1 MVKRI
6 ILLQIALLS
15 FLPSNL
21 YAFRPRFTDT
31 FMLRNTSDETMVIVT
46 PEIGKYFDRPYRP
59 FKYVDSSGK
68 IVETEIQASVYA
80 PSNQEFFARRI
91 EPQAEVEVGHS
102 DYDIEEVRRLPVYQ
116 FMQLLF
122 PVILVFDEHGDL
134 VHNISDFSR
143 WEIIDENY
151 LYSLIADGEPSSN
164 EYFPAD
170 DSFRKKVIINP
181 EDGSRE
187 NLANPGGAHD
197 PMLLKTSLEWDQP
210 AGDDS
215 SGRPRFSST
224 FMLRNTSD
232 KTMVIVIPEI
242 GRQKEYFPRPFK
254 YTDSSEERIE
264 TELAIHIPGKI
275 RSGSVSFRTIEP
287 REEIELGTL
296 GYDMQEITR
305 MPVRQVMDQIF
316 SVILVFE
323 ENGDLIHNISDFSR
337 WEIEGEDGTYY
348 LLADGLPGRDKYIT
362 ADDYFREKVVPD
374 TE

>member
-6 ILLQIALLS
+6 ILLQIVLLS

-21 YAFRPRFTDT
+21 YAFSPRFRDT
-31 FMLRNTSDETMVIVT
+31 FMLRNTSDETMVIVV
-46 PEIGKYFDRPYRP
+46 PEIGKYFNSLNRI
-59 FKYVDSSGK
+59 FKYADSSGK
-68 IVETEIQASVYA
+68 TIEAKIPAKFYISDPQI
-80 PSNQEFFARRI
+80 FFRRV
-91 EPQAEVEVGHS
+91 EPQAEAEIGWTYYH
-102 DYDIEEVRRLPVYQ
+102 IEKVRRLPVYQ

-143 WEIIDENY
+143 WEIVDENY

-170 DSFRKKVIINP
+170 DSFRAKVIINP

-187 NLANPGGAHD
+187 NLANPGGAQE
-197 PMLLKTSLEWDQP
+197 PMLLETPLKWDQP

-242 GRQKEYFPRPFK
+242 GRQREYFLRPFE

-275 RSGSVSFRTIEP
+275 RSGSVSFRTLEP

-337 WEIEGEDGTYY
+337 WEIESEDETYY
-348 LLADGLPGRDKYIT
+348 LLADGLPGRKELYRE
-362 ADDYFREKVVPD
+362 DDYFREKVVPD
-374 TE
+374 NE

>member
-31 FMLRNTSDETMVIVT
+31 FMLRNTSDETMVIVM
-46 PEIGKYFDRPYRP
+46 PEIGKYFNSYNRI

-68 IVETEIQASVYA
+68 TVETKIPAKVYTKGH
-80 PSNQEFFARRI
+80 PVFFRRI
-91 EPQAEVEVGHS
+91 EPQTEVQVGSSSYH
-102 DYDIEEVRRLPVYQ
+102 IEEVRRLPVYQ

-143 WEIIDENY
+143 WEIVDENY

-170 DSFRKKVIINP
+170 DSFRAKVIINP

-197 PMLLKTSLEWDQP
+197 PMLLETSLERDQP
-210 AGDDS
+210 ADDNS

-242 GRQKEYFPRPFK
+242 GRQREYFPRPFE

-275 RSGSVSFRTIEP
+275 RSGSVSFRTLES

-362 ADDYFREKVVPD
+362 ADDYAREKVVPD

>member
-15 FLPSNL
+15 FPPATL
-21 YAFRPRFTDT
+21 YAFSPRFIDT
-31 FMLRNTSDETMVIVT
+31 FMLRNTSDETMVIVM
-46 PEIGKYFDRPYRP
+46 PEIGKYFDSYDRI
-59 FKYVDSSGK
+59 FKYVDSSGETVEAK
-68 IVETEIQASVYA
+68 IPAKVYTD
-80 PSNQEFFARRI
+80 SSLIFFRRI
-91 EPQAEVEVGHS
+91 KPQAEAEIGWSYYH
-102 DYDIEEVRRLPVYQ
+102 IEEVRRLPVYQ

-143 WEIIDENY
+143 WEIVDEND

-197 PMLLKTSLEWDQP
+197 PMLLETSLEWDQP
-210 AGDDS
+210 AGEDS
-215 SGRPRFSST
+215 SWQPRFSST

-242 GRQKEYFPRPFK
+242 GRQREYFPRPFE
-254 YTDSSEERIE
+254 YTDSSGETIE

-275 RSGSVSFRTIEP
+275 RSGSVSFRTLEP

-296 GYDMQEITR
+296 GYDMREITR
-305 MPVRQVMDQIF
+305 MPVRRIMDQIF
-316 SVILVFE
+316 SVILVFA

-348 LLADGLPGRDKYIT
+348 LLADGLPGRKELYRE
-362 ADDYFREKVVPD
+362 DDYFRERVVPD

>member
-6 ILLQIALLS
+6 ILLQIVLLS

-31 FMLRNTSDETMVIVT
+31 FMLRNTSDETMVIVM
-46 PEIGKYFDRPYRP
+46 PEIGKYFNSYDRI

-68 IVETEIQASVYA
+68 TVEAKIPAKVYTKGH
-80 PSNQEFFARRI
+80 PVFFRRI
-91 EPQAEVEVGHS
+91 EPQTEVEVGSS

-122 PVILVFDEHGDL
+122 PVILLFDEHGDL

-143 WEIIDENY
+143 WEIVDENY

-170 DSFRKKVIINP
+170 DSFRAKVIINP

-187 NLANPGGAHD
+187 NLANPGGAQE
-197 PMLLKTSLEWDQP
+197 PMLLETSLKWDQP
-210 AGDDS
+210 DGDDS

-242 GRQKEYFPRPFK
+242 GRQREYFPRPFE
-254 YTDSSEERIE
+254 YTDSSKERIE

-275 RSGSVSFRTIEP
+275 RSGSVSFRTLEP

-296 GYDMQEITR
+296 GYDMEEITR

-348 LLADGLPGRDKYIT
+348 LLADGLPGRNKYIT
-362 ADDYFREKVVPD
+362 ADDYAREKVVPD
-374 TE
+374 NE